1 MITAAEK
8 IREAAAA
15 WAEATAYDARHGY
28 DQGSRW
34 GPDYDCSSLVIT
46 AYKKAGVPLTCT
58 YTGNMK
64 ADMLSHH
71 FCDVTASVNLAT
83 GGGLLRGDV
92 LLHEVH
98 HTAMALGGGKV
109 VEATGNEAGGVTGG
123 RTGDQTGK
131 EICVGAYHNFG
142 RIGWGCV
149 LRYVGPDNFP
159 AGDPDTDVG
168 DTYVVRDGDTLS
180 KISWVLGVNMV
191 ELARINGISN
201 INLIF
206 PGQVLKIP
214 GAVSETDT
222 QPEPGPDAVSVDL
235 PVLQKGA
242 AGPAVKALQ
251 SLLLNAGI
259 DVGPWGV
266 DGDFGEDTWV
276 AVCDLQR
283 ARGTVANGVVSAPEW
298 SALIGRKG

>member
-1 MITAAEK
+1 MTTAEK

-15 WAEATAYDARHGY
+15 WAEATAYDASHGY

-58 YTGNMK
+58 YTGNMR

-71 FCDVTASVNLAT
+71 FCDVTASIDLAT
-83 GGGLLRGDV
+83 GAGLLRGDV
-92 LLHEVH
+92 LLHEIH

-131 EICVGAYHNFG
+131 EICVGSYHNFG

-149 LRYVGPDNFP
+149 LRYAGPDSFP
-159 AGDPDTDVG
+159 AGDPDTNVG
-168 DTYVVRDGDTLS
+168 DTYVVKNGDTLS

-222 QPEPGPDAVSVDL
+222 EPETVSVAL
-235 PVLQKGA
+235 PVLRKGD
-242 AGPAVKALQ
+242 GGNAVLALQ
-251 SLLLNAGI
+251 ALLLNQGI
-259 DVGPWGV
+259 DVGPCGI
-266 DGDFGEDTWV
+266 DGEFGEDTWV

-283 ARGTVANGVVSAPEW
+283 ERGTSVNGVVGAAEW
-298 SALIGRKG
+298 RALLL